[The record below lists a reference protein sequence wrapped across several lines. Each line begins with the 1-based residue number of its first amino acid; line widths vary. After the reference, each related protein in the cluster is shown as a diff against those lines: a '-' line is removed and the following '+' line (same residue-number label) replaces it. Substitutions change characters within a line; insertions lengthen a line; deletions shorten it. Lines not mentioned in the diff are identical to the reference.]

1 MRRTTSRMTSKQTKR
16 KRQKKPLHLTPE
28 QVKEGEK
35 VAKTLMREV
44 RPFVK
49 PGVKRAG

>member
-1 MRRTTSRMTSKQTKR
+1 MTSPKKR
-16 KRQKKPLHLTPE
+16 KHRKKPLHLTPE
-28 QVKEGEK
+28 QVAEGER
-35 VAKTLMREV
+35 VAKRLLRPV